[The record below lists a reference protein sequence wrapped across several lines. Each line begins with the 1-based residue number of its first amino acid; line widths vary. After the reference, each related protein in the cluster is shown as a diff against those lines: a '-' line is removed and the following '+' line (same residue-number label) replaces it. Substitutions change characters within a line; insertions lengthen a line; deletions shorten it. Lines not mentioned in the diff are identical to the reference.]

1 VISPALAQIPSSA
14 RFSKDEKTRT
24 QEMNM
29 NSIKLLAAIA
39 ALGLVATPAM
49 SQTNTMGSMTSG
61 PMDKGMMDKGMM
73 HKDMG
78 SKSHMMMNHAG
89 MSKKTIAM
97 CHKMSHARMMKSRT
111 CSRMMKHG
119 KMMKHAM

>member
-1 VISPALAQIPSSA
+1 
-14 RFSKDEKTRT
+14 
-24 QEMNM
+24 M

-49 SQTNTMGSMTSG
+49 SQSTNTMGNSMGGMSSG
-61 PMDKGMMDKGMM
+61 SMDKGMMDKGMM
-73 HKDMG
+73 DKGMMNKGMMNKGMG
-78 SKSHMMMNHAG
+78 SKSHMMPMNHMG

-97 CHKMSHARMMKSRT
+97 CHKMSHSRMAKSHQCRG
-111 CSRMMKHG
+111 MMKHG

>member
-1 VISPALAQIPSSA
+1 
-14 RFSKDEKTRT
+14 
-24 QEMNM
+24 M

-49 SQTNTMGSMTSG
+49 SQSTNTMANSMGGMSGGSMG
-61 PMDKGMMDKGMM
+61 KGSMDKGMM

-111 CSRMMKHG
+111 CSKMMKHG

>member
-1 VISPALAQIPSSA
+1 
-14 RFSKDEKTRT
+14 
-24 QEMNM
+24 M

-49 SQTNTMGSMTSG
+49 SQSTNTMGNSMGGMSSG
-61 PMDKGMMDKGMM
+61 SMDKGMMDKGMM
-73 HKDMG
+73 HKDMS
-78 SKSHMMMNHAG
+78 SKSHMMPMNHAG

-97 CHKMSHARMMKSRT
+97 CHKMSHSRMMKSHQCRG
-111 CSRMMKHG
+111 MMKHG

>member
-1 VISPALAQIPSSA
+1 M
-14 RFSKDEKTRT
+14 T
-24 QEMNM
+24 
-29 NSIKLLAAIA
+29 SIKLLAAIS

-49 SQTNTMGSMTSG
+49 SQSTNTMSNSMGGMSSGSMGKGS
-61 PMDKGMMDKGMM
+61 MDKGLMDKGMM

-78 SKSHMMMNHAG
+78 SKSHMMPMNHKG

-97 CHKMSHARMMKSRT
+97 CHKMSHSQMMKSRT
-111 CSRMMKHG
+111 CSKMMKHG

>member
-1 VISPALAQIPSSA
+1 
-14 RFSKDEKTRT
+14 
-24 QEMNM
+24 M

-49 SQTNTMGSMTSG
+49 SQSTNAMGNSMGGMSSG
-61 PMDKGMMDKGMM
+61 SMDKGMMDKGMM

-78 SKSHMMMNHAG
+78 SKSHMMPMNHKG

-97 CHKMSHARMMKSRT
+97 CHKLSHSQMMKSRT
-111 CSRMMKHG
+111 CSKMMKHG

>member
-1 VISPALAQIPSSA
+1 
-14 RFSKDEKTRT
+14 
-24 QEMNM
+24 M

-49 SQTNTMGSMTSG
+49 SQSTNTMGNSMGGMSSG
-61 PMDKGMMDKGMM
+61 SMDKGMMDKGMM
-73 HKDMG
+73 NKGMG
-78 SKSHMMMNHAG
+78 SKSHMVPMNHAG

-97 CHKMSHARMMKSRT
+97 CHKMSHSRMAKSHQCRG
-111 CSRMMKHG
+111 MMKHG

>member
-1 VISPALAQIPSSA
+1 
-14 RFSKDEKTRT
+14 
-24 QEMNM
+24 M

-49 SQTNTMGSMTSG
+49 SQSTNTMGNTMGSMSSG
-61 PMDKGMMDKGMM
+61 SMGKGSMDKGMMDKGMM

-97 CHKMSHARMMKSRT
+97 CHKMSHSRMMKSRK
-111 CSRMMKHG
+111 CSGMMKHG

>member
-1 VISPALAQIPSSA
+1 
-14 RFSKDEKTRT
+14 
-24 QEMNM
+24 M

-49 SQTNTMGSMTSG
+49 SQSTNTMGNSMGGMSSG
-61 PMDKGMMDKGMM
+61 SMGKGMMDKGM
-73 HKDMG
+73 G
-78 SKSHMMMNHAG
+78 SKSHMMPMNHMG

-97 CHKMSHARMMKSRT
+97 CHKMSHARMMKSHQCRG
-111 CSRMMKHG
+111 MMKHG

>member
-1 VISPALAQIPSSA
+1 
-14 RFSKDEKTRT
+14 
-24 QEMNM
+24 M

-49 SQTNTMGSMTSG
+49 SQSTNTMGNSMGGMSG
-61 PMDKGMMDKGMM
+61 GSMDKGMMDKGM
-73 HKDMG
+73 G
-78 SKSHMMMNHAG
+78 SKSHMMTMNHMS

-97 CHKMSHARMMKSRT
+97 CHKMSHTRMMKSHQCRG
-111 CSRMMKHG
+111 MMKHG

>member
-1 VISPALAQIPSSA
+1 
-14 RFSKDEKTRT
+14 
-24 QEMNM
+24 M

-49 SQTNTMGSMTSG
+49 SQSTNTMANSMGGMSGGSMGKGS
-61 PMDKGMMDKGMM
+61 MDKGMMDKGMM
-73 HKDMG
+73 HKNMG
-78 SKSHMMMNHAG
+78 SKSHMMTNHAG

-97 CHKMSHARMMKSRT
+97 CHKMSHSRMMKCRK
-111 CSRMMKHG
+111 CSGMMKHG

>member
-1 VISPALAQIPSSA
+1 MI
-14 RFSKDEKTRT
+14 
-24 QEMNM
+24 
-29 NSIKLLAAIA
+29 SIKLLAAIA

-49 SQTNTMGSMTSG
+49 SQSTNTMSNSMGGMSSGS
-61 PMDKGMMDKGMM
+61 MDKGMMDKGMM

-89 MSKKTIAM
+89 MSKKSIAA
-97 CHKMSHARMMKSRT
+97 CHKMSHARMMKSHQCRG
-111 CSRMMKHG
+111 MMKHS

>member
-1 VISPALAQIPSSA
+1 
-14 RFSKDEKTRT
+14 
-24 QEMNM
+24 M

-39 ALGLVATPAM
+39 AMGLIATPAM
-49 SQTNTMGSMTSG
+49 SQSTNTMSNSMGGMSGGS
-61 PMDKGMMDKGMM
+61 MDKGMM

-78 SKSHMMMNHAG
+78 SKSHMMPMNHAG

-97 CHKMSHARMMKSRT
+97 CHKMSHSQMMKSRT
-111 CSRMMKHG
+111 CSKMMKHG

>member
-1 VISPALAQIPSSA
+1 
-14 RFSKDEKTRT
+14 
-24 QEMNM
+24 M

-49 SQTNTMGSMTSG
+49 SQSTNTMGNSMGGMTSG
-61 PMDKGMMDKGMM
+61 SMGKGSMDKGMMDKGMM
-73 HKDMG
+73 HKNMT
-78 SKSHMMMNHAG
+78 SKSHMMPMNHAG

-97 CHKMSHARMMKSRT
+97 CHKMSHSRMMKSRT
-111 CSRMMKHG
+111 CSKMMKHG

>member
-1 VISPALAQIPSSA
+1 
-14 RFSKDEKTRT
+14 
-24 QEMNM
+24 M

-49 SQTNTMGSMTSG
+49 SQSTNTMGNSMGGMSSG
-61 PMDKGMMDKGMM
+61 SMDKGMMDKGMM
-73 HKDMG
+73 NKGMMNKGMG
-78 SKSHMMMNHAG
+78 SKSHMMPMNHMG

-97 CHKMSHARMMKSRT
+97 CHKMSHARMMKSHQCRG
-111 CSRMMKHG
+111 MMKHG

>member
-1 VISPALAQIPSSA
+1 
-14 RFSKDEKTRT
+14 
-24 QEMNM
+24 M

-49 SQTNTMGSMTSG
+49 SQSTNTMGNSMGGMSSG
-61 PMDKGMMDKGMM
+61 SMDKGMMDKGMM
-73 HKDMG
+73 NKGMG
-78 SKSHMMMNHAG
+78 SKSHMMPMNHMG

-97 CHKMSHARMMKSRT
+97 CHKMSHSRMAKSHQCRG
-111 CSRMMKHG
+111 MMKHG

>member
-1 VISPALAQIPSSA
+1 
-14 RFSKDEKTRT
+14 
-24 QEMNM
+24 M

-49 SQTNTMGSMTSG
+49 SQSTNTMGNSMGGTSSG
-61 PMDKGMMDKGMM
+61 SMERGMMDKGMMDKGMMDKGMM

-78 SKSHMMMNHAG
+78 SKSHMMPMNHAG

-97 CHKMSHARMMKSRT
+97 CHKMSHTRMMKSHKCRG
-111 CSRMMKHG
+111 MMKHG

>member
-1 VISPALAQIPSSA
+1 
-14 RFSKDEKTRT
+14 
-24 QEMNM
+24 M

-49 SQTNTMGSMTSG
+49 SQSTNTMANSMSGMSGGSMGKGS
-61 PMDKGMMDKGMM
+61 MDKGMMDKGMM

-111 CSRMMKHG
+111 CSKMMKHG

>member
-1 VISPALAQIPSSA
+1 
-14 RFSKDEKTRT
+14 
-24 QEMNM
+24 M

-49 SQTNTMGSMTSG
+49 SQSTNTMSNSMGSMSSG
-61 PMDKGMMDKGMM
+61 SMGKGSMGKGSMDKGMMDKGMM
-73 HKDMG
+73 HKDMS
-78 SKSHMMMNHAG
+78 SKSHMMPMNHAG

-97 CHKMSHARMMKSRT
+97 CHKMSHARMMKSHQCRG
-111 CSRMMKHG
+111 MMKHG

>member
-1 VISPALAQIPSSA
+1 
-14 RFSKDEKTRT
+14 
-24 QEMNM
+24 M

-49 SQTNTMGSMTSG
+49 SQSTNTMGNSMGGMSSG
-61 PMDKGMMDKGMM
+61 SMDKGMMDKGMM
-73 HKDMG
+73 NKGMMNKGMG
-78 SKSHMMMNHAG
+78 RKSHMMPMNHMG

-97 CHKMSHARMMKSRT
+97 CHKMSHSRMAKSRK
-111 CSRMMKHG
+111 CRGMMKHG

>member
-1 VISPALAQIPSSA
+1 
-14 RFSKDEKTRT
+14 
-24 QEMNM
+24 M

-49 SQTNTMGSMTSG
+49 SQSTNTTGNSMGGMSSG
-61 PMDKGMMDKGMM
+61 SMDKGMMDKGMM
-73 HKDMG
+73 NKGMMNKGMG
-78 SKSHMMMNHAG
+78 SKSHMMPMNHMG

-97 CHKMSHARMMKSRT
+97 CHKMSHSRMAKSQKCRG
-111 CSRMMKHG
+111 MMKHG

>member
-1 VISPALAQIPSSA
+1 
-14 RFSKDEKTRT
+14 
-24 QEMNM
+24 M

-49 SQTNTMGSMTSG
+49 SQSTNTMSNSMGGMSNGSMGKGS
-61 PMDKGMMDKGMM
+61 MDKGMMNKG
-73 HKDMG
+73 MG
-78 SKSHMMMNHAG
+78 SKSHMMPMNHTG

-97 CHKMSHARMMKSRT
+97 CHKMSHARMMKSHQCRG
-111 CSRMMKHG
+111 MMKHG